1 MARTRHLL
9 VPFASAMVLAA
20 GAIAQTPPRTFAW
33 EPTLRA
39 AENGDAEAQ
48 FTIGMAHYR
57 GIGTAADE
65 KAALQWIQ
73 RAANARHAA
82 AQLHMGLSYLRGTEV
97 PLDETAAA
105 SFLESA
111 AMQGHAEAQYV
122 LATLLTNGRGVPQD
136 HVWAALWYGKAAR
149 QGVAAAQSMLGLMYL
164 SGLGVPEDHMTALQ
178 WFLIG
183 ARSGDAAGR
192 AAATSVSATLNEAER
207 AALTRTAAAWSRSSD
222 GGATDR
228 AAIQFLQQNL
238 TRLGYDPGAPDGLFG
253 ARTQMALEEFRAR
266 IGDEKGPVT
275 YETLQALRMLVHA
288 TTNGTVR

>member
-1 MARTRHLL
+1 MSRVLRPL
-9 VPFASAMVLAA
+9 VPFACAIVLATSA
-20 GAIAQTPPRTFAW
+20 VAQIPPRTFAW

-57 GIGTAADE
+57 GIGTPADE
-65 KAALQWIQ
+65 SAALQWIQ
-73 RAANARHAA
+73 RAASAHHAG
-82 AQLHMGLSYLRGTEV
+82 AQFHVGLAYLRGTGL

-105 SFLESA
+105 SFLEEA
-111 AMQGHAEAQYV
+111 AMQGHDEAQYV
-122 LATLLTNGRGVPQD
+122 FATMLTNGRGIPQD

-149 QGVAAAQSMLGLMYL
+149 QGVVQAQSMLGLMYL

-178 WFLIG
+178 WFSIA
-183 ARSGDAAGR
+183 ARSGEAAGR
-192 AAATSVSATLNEAER
+192 AAATSVGATLNEAER
-207 AALTRTAAAWSRSSD
+207 AALARTAAAWSRSND

-238 TRLGYDPGAPDGLFG
+238 IRLGYDPGVPNGLFG

-266 IGDEKGPVT
+266 IGDEKGPAT
-275 YETLQALRMLVHA
+275 YGTLQAVRMAVHA
-288 TTNGTVR
+288 TSNGNRR